1 MTGPLPLDDVLRIVE
16 RRRRRRARVRDAA
29 GPALSVA
36 AVGVA
41 GLVVVALQSGSAE
54 EAVTPAAPISALPT
68 AGALSTP
75 AQPTDAPPTA
85 GPGDGPPS
93 FDPGY
98 LEPGFLPALADFLFS
113 ASADDADADRRFSDA
128 EELSRAWGLDLY
140 PAAKAV
146 VAKAALT
153 RVSIDPGDR
162 SGDDALVEGFAA
174 AGFTDADADE
184 LAAAWET
191 DERTARVVGG
201 LLVEAGYAQ
210 G

>member
-41 GLVVVALQSGSAE
+41 GLVVVALQSGPADE
-54 EAVTPAAPISALPT
+54 VLTPAAPPISVLPT
-68 AGALSTP
+68 P
-75 AQPTDAPPTA
+75 AAAPTA
-85 GPGDGPPS
+85 GDGPPS
-93 FDPGY
+93 FAPGY

-113 ASADDADADRRFSDA
+113 GSADDDDADRRFSDA
-128 EELSRAWGLDLY
+128 DELSRAWGLDLY

-184 LAAAWET
+184 LAAAWRT

-201 LLVEAGYAQ
+201 LLVEAGYAE

>member
-54 EAVTPAAPISALPT
+54 EALTPAAPPISALPT
-68 AGALSTP
+68 AGATP
-75 AQPTDAPPTA
+75 TT
-85 GPGDGPPS
+85 GDGPPS
-93 FDPGY
+93 FAPGY

-113 ASADDADADRRFSDA
+113 AAEDEDDVDRRSSDA
-128 EELSRAWGLDLY
+128 EELSRAWGLELN

-146 VAKAALT
+146 VAKAELT
-153 RVSIDPGDR
+153 GVPVDPADR
-162 SGDDALVEGFAA
+162 SGDDALVDRFAE

-184 LAAAWET
+184 LAAAWRT

-201 LLVEAGYAQ
+201 LLVEAGYAE

>member
-41 GLVVVALQSGSAE
+41 GLVVVVLQSGQAE

-75 AQPTDAPPTA
+75 APPTA

-98 LEPGFLPALADFLFS
+98 LEPGFLPALADFLVS
-113 ASADDADADRRFSDA
+113 GTGDEDEIDRRFSDA
-128 EELSRAWGLDLY
+128 EELSRAWGLDLH

-146 VAKAALT
+146 VAKAELT
-153 RVSIDPGDR
+153 GVSIDPADR

-174 AGFTDADADE
+174 AGFTDADAEE
-184 LAAAWET
+184 LAAAWRT

-201 LLVEAGYAQ
+201 LLVEAGYAE

>member
-29 GPALSVA
+29 GPVLSVA

-41 GLVVVALQSGSAE
+41 GLVVVVLQSGPAE
-54 EAVTPAAPISALPT
+54 DARTPAAPPISVL
-68 AGALSTP
+68 
-75 AQPTDAPPTA
+75 PTDAPPA
-85 GPGDGPPS
+85 DGSPPGDGSPS
-93 FDPGY
+93 FDPAY

-113 ASADDADADRRFSDA
+113 GSADDDEADRRLSDA

-153 RVSIDPGDR
+153 GVSVDPADR
-162 SGDDALVEGFAA
+162 SGDDVLVDGFAA
-174 AGFTDADADE
+174 AGFTDADAEE
-184 LAAAWET
+184 LATAWRT

-201 LLVEAGYAQ
+201 LLVEAGYAE